1 MECRPRKIKVI
12 QLTDRQKM
20 LLESATDW
28 IQNTYPEAGLVGVA
42 WWFFDCGCMAG
53 MGFSLEAGIATPAV
67 RVDRELVED
76 GAVPKCSKC
85 LEHYPTNP
93 NKTFKFGT
101 AWLRPVL
108 DSENRDRIKKELFG
122 PLLKNEAVELYQQGE
137 FQAAH

>member
-1 MECRPRKIKVI
+1 MIE
-12 QLTDRQKM
+12 LTDRQKM

-28 IQNTYPEAGLVGVA
+28 IQNNYPEAGLVGVA

-76 GAVPKCSKC
+76 GKVPTGSKC
-85 LEHYPTNP
+85 PEHNPTNP
-93 NKTFKFGT
+93 DKAFKFGT
-101 AWLRPVL
+101 AWFGPVL

-122 PLLKNEAVELYQQGE
+122 PLLENEAVELYQQGE